1 MLGNPLS
8 RAWEDGPNWFQLF
21 NKGLLVH
28 PVGQDSA
35 QLHNLTE
42 LLLAAGRGPT
52 MIERGLPGVEGGAP
66 DDATRPSWLSAD
78 PVIRNFFAPDGNLGA
93 GIARYGVPIS
103 VVRPAGPI
111 NTLMTQRVSIQH
123 YVTNDFGP
131 GGTSVLIG

>member
-8 RAWEDGPNWFQLF
+8 RAWEDGPNWLQLF

-66 DDATRPSWLSAD
+66 DDATRLSWLSAD

-103 VVRPAGPI
+103 VVRPAGRPARS
-111 NTLMTQRVSIQH
+111 TRS
-123 YVTNDFGP
+123 
-131 GGTSVLIG
+131 